1 MGVHGVRPTSFYRED
16 NLMTLSIKDAITQVS
31 SNGTVHASREARRTI
46 VQYAIK
52 WVDDTW
58 DGETEQGKAQAVKGK
73 VNAILVKKC
82 FCSAFGKDAAG
93 WAQYRSFADGLIPE
107 PTQAGSEDTDDFLA
121 SIDMAD

>member
-1 MGVHGVRPTSFYRED
+1 MH
-16 NLMTLSIKDAITQVS
+16 IKDAIVQIQSHGRGAT
-31 SNGTVHASREARRTI
+31 AEARRTL
-46 VQYAIK
+46 VQYAID
-52 WVDDTW
+52 WVNQTW

-73 VNAILVKKC
+73 VNALLVRKC
-82 FCSAFGKDAAG
+82 QRSAFSKCAAG